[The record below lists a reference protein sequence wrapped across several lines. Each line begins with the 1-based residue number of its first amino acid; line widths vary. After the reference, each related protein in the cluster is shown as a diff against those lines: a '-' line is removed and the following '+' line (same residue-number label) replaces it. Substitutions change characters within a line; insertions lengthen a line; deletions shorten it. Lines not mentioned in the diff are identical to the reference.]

1 METIV
6 NIVGSVALLLW
17 GIRMMRTGVTRSFG
31 GELRRVLAL
40 SAKNRVTGFL
50 TGFGAAAAVQSS
62 TATAMIVSSFAG
74 QGLIAGVA
82 ALAIVLGADVGT
94 TIVVQVLSFDI
105 NWISPLFLT
114 IGVITFLA
122 SEKTRHK
129 NLGRIALGFGL
140 VLLALKQIVLA
151 SAPLRETETV
161 AVLLQPL
168 STEPLLAIL
177 IVAALTWFSHS
188 SVAIVLLI
196 ASFAATQVIS
206 TQAAFVMV
214 LGANLGAAFTVFMM
228 TLHAPVASRRVTV
241 GNLLIR
247 GCGVLIAVPLV
258 PYAMPYIAMLGG
270 DHVRAVANFH
280 LVFNLALAIAFL
292 PLLSLVHK
300 LAMRLVPEQSGA
312 EDAEQPKYLDS
323 GALESPAVAL
333 SCAAR
338 ETLRMGDEVRDM
350 LEQTR
355 TVFSTNDD
363 TLRKQVERTDDLVD
377 RLHEAIKIY
386 LTRLSRQ
393 ELDDPESA
401 RNVEI
406 LSFTTNLEH
415 VGDII
420 DKNLMELAAKKI
432 KGQIMFSTEGAREI
446 DDFHERIIGNL
457 DLAMSVFMSGDI
469 NLARK
474 LIQEKSE
481 VRQEEKRF
489 TDNHFARISAGRPDS
504 IASSSLHL
512 DVLRDLKRINSHLTS
527 VAYPILE
534 RAGELADSRLMV
546 QERDEKG
553 EGLSGSRLALTP
565 PAAD

>member
-31 GELRRVLAL
+31 GELRRVLSL
-40 SAKNRVTGFL
+40 SAKNRMLGFL
-50 TGFGAAAAVQSS
+50 TGLGAAAAVQSS

-94 TIVVQVLSFDI
+94 TVVVQILSFDI
-105 NWISPLFLT
+105 KWISPLFLAL
-114 IGVITFLA
+114 GVFTFFA
-122 SEKTRHK
+122 SEKTKQK
-129 NLGRIALGFGL
+129 NLGRIAIGFGL
-140 VLLALKQIVLA
+140 VLLALKQIVLS

-161 AVLLQPL
+161 SLLLQPL
-168 STEPLLAIL
+168 SSEPLLAIL
-177 IVAALTWFSHS
+177 VVAALTWFSHS

-196 ASFAATQVIS
+196 ASFAATQVIG
-206 TQAAFVMV
+206 TQAALVMV
-214 LGANLGAAFTVFMM
+214 LGANLGAAFTAVVM
-228 TLHAPVASRRVTV
+228 TLQSPVESRRVTV
-241 GNLLIR
+241 GNLVMR
-247 GCGVLIAVPLV
+247 ACGVLIAVPLV
-258 PYAMPYIAMLGG
+258 PYAMPYLAMMGG
-270 DHVRAVANFH
+270 DHIRAVANFH
-280 LVFNLALAIAFL
+280 LLFNLALAVAFL
-292 PLLSLVHK
+292 PLLSLVHM
-300 LAMRLVPEQSGA
+300 LTCRLVPDRSAA
-312 EDAEQPKYLDS
+312 EDTEAPRYLDS

-338 ETLRMGDEVRDM
+338 ETLRMGDEVREM
-350 LEQTR
+350 LEQTLK
-355 TVFSTNDD
+355 VFASNDD
-363 TLRKQVERTDDLVD
+363 TLRKQVERSDDRID
-377 RLHEAIKIY
+377 RLHEAIKLY

-393 ELDDPESA
+393 ELDDPESK
-401 RNVEI
+401 RCVEI

-432 KGQIMFSTEGAREI
+432 KGQTMFSAEGAREI
-446 DDFHERIIGNL
+446 DDFHQRIIANL

-474 LIQEKSE
+474 LIQEKAE
-481 VRQEEKRF
+481 VRHEERRY
-489 TDNHFARISAGRPDS
+489 TDSHFARIGAGRPDS

-534 RAGELADSRLMV
+534 RAGELAESRLVV
-546 QERDEKG
+546 QDREAVGQR
-553 EGLSGSRLALTP
+553 RLIISP

>member
-31 GELRRVLAL
+31 GELRRVLSL
-40 SAKNRVTGFL
+40 SARNRILGFITGL
-50 TGFGAAAAVQSS
+50 GAAAAVQSS

-94 TIVVQVLSFDI
+94 TIVVQILSFDI
-105 NWISPLFLT
+105 KWISPLFLAA
-114 IGVITFLA
+114 GVFAFFA
-122 SEKTRHK
+122 SEKTKHK
-129 NLGRIALGFGL
+129 NLGRIAIGFGL
-140 VLLALKQIVLA
+140 VLLALKQIVLS
-151 SAPLRETETV
+151 SAPLRESETV
-161 AVLLQPL
+161 SLLLQPL
-168 STEPLLAIL
+168 SSEPLLAIL
-177 IVAALTWFSHS
+177 VVAALTWFSHS

-196 ASFAATQVIS
+196 ASFAATQVIG
-206 TQAAFVMV
+206 TQAALVMV
-214 LGANLGAAFTVFMM
+214 LGANLGAAFTAVVM
-228 TLHAPVASRRVTV
+228 TLQSPVASRRVTV
-241 GNLLIR
+241 GNFVMR
-247 GCGVLIAVPLV
+247 ACGVLIAIPLV
-258 PYAMPYIAMLGG
+258 PYALPYVMMMGG
-270 DHVRAVANFH
+270 DHIRAVANFH
-280 LVFNLALAIAFL
+280 LMFNLALAVTFL
-292 PLLSLVHK
+292 PLLSLVHM
-300 LAMRLVPEQSGA
+300 LACRLVPDRSA
-312 EDAEQPKYLDS
+312 VEDIEAPRYLDS

-338 ETLRMGDEVRDM
+338 ETLRMGDEVREM
-350 LEQTR
+350 LEQTLK
-355 TVFSTNDD
+355 VFVSNDD

-377 RLHEAIKIY
+377 RLHEAIKLY

-393 ELDDPESA
+393 ELDEPESM
-401 RNVEI
+401 RCVEI

-432 KGQIMFSTEGAREI
+432 KGQTMFSTEGAQEI
-446 DDFHERIIGNL
+446 DDFHNRIIANL

-474 LIQEKSE
+474 LIQEKAE
-481 VRQEEKRF
+481 VRHEEKRF
-489 TDNHFARISAGRPDS
+489 TDSHFARIGAGRPDS

-534 RAGELADSRLMV
+534 RAGELAESRLVV
-546 QERDEKG
+546 QDREAVGQR
-553 EGLSGSRLALTP
+553 RLIISPPTP
-565 PAAD
+565 D